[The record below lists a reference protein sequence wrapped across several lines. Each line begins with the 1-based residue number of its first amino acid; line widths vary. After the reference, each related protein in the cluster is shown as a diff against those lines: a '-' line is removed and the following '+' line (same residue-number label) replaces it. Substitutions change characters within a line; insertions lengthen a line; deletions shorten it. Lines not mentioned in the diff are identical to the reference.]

1 MFNLLVGRL
10 HLGLEVPCILQDVL
24 FTEYEELVEESRF
37 K

>member
-10 HLGLEVPCILQDVL
+10 YLGLEVPCLLQDAL
-24 FTEYEELVEESRF
+24 FTENEELVEESRF